1 MTSQDTGE
9 LDVAS
14 ADATVAGATAGRR
27 RFPRLGMAIAVA
39 GMAGLGV
46 AIYAGI
52 QSRADAEAQLAQ
64 ATLDAAVPTVA
75 VIHPQAAAPA
85 EQIALPGATQ
95 AFTDSAIYARTNGYL
110 MKWYFDIG
118 AVVKKGD
125 LLAEIDTP
133 EVDEQLR
140 QARADL
146 ATAQAH
152 QRLADITA
160 QRYEDLLKTRSASVQ
175 ERDNAVGAA
184 EADRATVTSRQ
195 ADVARLERLQSYEKV
210 YAPFDGIVTARSTD
224 IGNLINAGA
233 GTPSRELF
241 HLSDIH
247 KIRVFVSIPE
257 ANSRV
262 AKPGTTAT
270 LTLDEYPGETFQGT
284 LVRTANAID
293 PGTRTLLAE
302 VDVDNPSGRLL
313 PGAYAVV
320 HFSLP
325 KDAQSVTVP
334 ANTLV
339 FRREGLTVAVVRD
352 GHAELVPV
360 KIGRDYGAL
369 VEVVAGL
376 SPSDAIIANPSDSLV
391 SGTAVHAETGE
402 AASPAK

>member
-14 ADATVAGATAGRR
+14 ADAAVAEITAGRR
-27 RFPRLGMAIAVA
+27 RFPRLGLAIAAA
-39 GMAGLGV
+39 GAAGLGI
-46 AIYAGI
+46 AIYTGV
-52 QSRADAEAQLAQ
+52 QSRADAEARLAQ
-64 ATLDAAVPTVA
+64 ATLDAAVPMVA
-75 VIHPQAAAPA
+75 VIHPRPAAAA
-85 EQIALPGATQ
+85 EQIALPGTTQ
-95 AFTDSAIYARTNGYL
+95 AYTDSAIYARTNGYL

-133 EVDEQLR
+133 EIDEQLR

-160 QRYEDLLKTRSASVQ
+160 QRYEDLLRTRSASVQ

-184 EADRATVTSRQ
+184 EADRATVNSRQ
-195 ADVARLERLQSYEKV
+195 ADVARLERLQSYERV
-210 YAPFDGIVTARSTD
+210 YAPFDGIITARNTD
-224 IGNLINAGA
+224 VGNLINAGA

-241 HLSDIH
+241 HLSDLH
-247 KIRVFVSIPE
+247 KIRVFVSVPE

-262 AKPGTTAT
+262 AKPGSTAT

-293 PGTRTLLAE
+293 PSTRTLLTE
-302 VDVDNPSGRLL
+302 IDIDNPSGRLL

-320 HFSLP
+320 HFDLP

-352 GHAELVPV
+352 GKAQLVPV
-360 KIGRDYGAL
+360 KIGRDYGAV

-376 SPSDAIIANPSDSLV
+376 SAGDAIIVNPSDSLV
-391 SGTAVHAETGE
+391 SGTEVHAEAGDPTGT
-402 AASPAK
+402 PR